1 MKKIE
6 TKDYINYALSFAGIA
21 VTVAL
26 IVKPE
31 KIEIIKNEYFVPMRE
46 LVQVEKQEEKVVTVT
61 QAIEEVKKEVSITPV
76 SPVVQVR
83 QTPKTVVQKAVEEVS
98 QSTTTEV
105 KLVNINGVTVD
116 ERYAD
121 VVRQQML
128 DAMVQKQQA
137 EDLLASQ
144 KAEAK
149 RLEEEKAFQEWY
161 NNSYLKLKEYAEY
174 LMSTDVQE
182 YHEEA
187 NRKFYG
193 KPIPTI
199 DNYKTW

>member
-1 MKKIE
+1 MKTFEK
-6 TKDYINYALSFAGIA
+6 KDYINYALSLAGIA

-26 IVKPE
+26 IAKPE

-61 QAIEEVKKEVSITPV
+61 QAIEEVKNEVPVTPV

-161 NNSYLKLKEYAEY
+161 NTDYLQSKKRAEY
-174 LMSTDVQE
+174 LMSTGVQE
-182 YHEEA
+182 YIELA
-187 NRKFYG
+187 NRFYA

-199 DNYKTW
+199 DNYKTEF